1 MSSSWL
7 VLCAALLLIA
17 SVFAQDEELGVEVLA
32 KQENCDR
39 EAKEGD
45 MLVMHYTG
53 YLAKDNT
60 KFDSR

>member
-1 MSSSWL
+1 MVSSWMS
-7 VLCAALLLIA
+7 VCAAGLLLCT
-17 SVFAQDEELGVEVLA
+17 VFAQDEELGIEVLA